1 MLLSQ
6 RVASQLSGKRAQLV
20 SGRHGFDSLRSLN
33 LFAQTSFLQF
43 TSEHHCFPWVDSFKK
58 IWMGRAIWTGS
69 ASKSVCILFCFFYYS
84 ISRSVAKQLSK
95 SCDMLWYLG
104 AKVSKGWSLNSWQPI
119 QSKFTWK
126 HCYFSVKSL
135 NHMLLCSVN
144 GK

>member
-1 MLLSQ
+1 MYILLSESSLWQ
-6 RVASQLSGKRAQLV
+6 FKETTKLCSSPSVWLRSSVGKRAQLV
-20 SGRHGFDSLRSLN
+20 SGKHGFDSRRSLN

-119 QSKFTWK
+119 QSKF
-126 HCYFSVKSL
+126 S
-135 NHMLLCSVN
+135 
-144 GK
+144 